1 MPFPPNRRAFP
12 LALCTLL
19 FLTCKPPVSTPVA
32 QGGSDAPPANR
43 AALRTSAPS
52 RPETTVDRPE
62 PPRLK
67 SPEVRPFH
75 RCFPEDNASSPPRP
89 LTALLDRA
97 ADLYDQGLQHP
108 GDRKLAERDGLPA
121 PVQALYEESLTCAEE
136 AARVEPRSAEAH
148 YGRAVCLQELGRL
161 DSARDAFTRA
171 LAVDPD
177 DPETLAGAADLYINR
192 LPPGVDHTETGLEY
206 ARRGSRRARRT
217 KDKGLIAR
225 LALLEGQALNDLGHG
240 REALSR
246 LDAALSALDKE
257 KEDDAQVRYE
267 RAVALFDLC
276 RFDEARRGFEEVLG
290 RVPDDAWA
298 HHHLG
303 LALEGLGRLT
313 EAERQFERAR
323 KIAPRDFPAPLPV
336 NPVEFREIVD
346 QEVKGLSRELQEDL
360 YRVSLETADLPD
372 ITDLTAEEPPLSPT
386 ILGLFRGAP
395 LADNESEPSASSG
408 AGAAVSTIGNQR
420 TIVLYRKNLLRAV
433 TSREELVTQV
443 RTTLLHELGH
453 LRGEDDEVLRARG
466 LE

>member
-1 MPFPPNRRAFP
+1 MPSTLRR
-12 LALCTLL
+12 LALPLVFCASL
-19 FLTCKPPVSTPVA
+19 FLTCKPPTHS
-32 QGGSDAPPANR
+32 APRPTDEPQPSR

-52 RPETTVDRPE
+52 RPETTPE
-62 PPRLK
+62 
-67 SPEVRPFH
+67 SPGHKDPEIRPFH
-75 RCFPEDNASSPPRP
+75 RCFPDDTASSQPRP

-97 ADLYDQGLQHP
+97 ADLYDQAMQHLGQGKP
-108 GDRKLAERDGLPA
+108 DRDHDGLPA
-121 PVQALYEESLTCAEE
+121 PVQALYEQSLTCAEE

-148 YGRAVCLQELGRL
+148 NSRAVCLQELGQL
-161 DSARDAFTRA
+161 DAARDAFTRA
-171 LAVDPD
+171 LAIDPE

-246 LDAALSALDKE
+246 LDAALTA
-257 KEDDAQVRYE
+257 EDDAQVRYE

-276 RFDEARRGFEEVLG
+276 RFDEARHGFEDVLS

-303 LALEGLGRLT
+303 LALEGLSRMT

-323 KIAPRDFPAPLPV
+323 HLAPRDFPAPLPV
-336 NPVEFREIVD
+336 GPADFRALVD
-346 QEVKGLSRELQEDL
+346 QEVRALPGDLQADL
-360 YRVSLETADLPD
+360 LRVSLETADLPD

-395 LADNESEPSASSG
+395 LTEPQAPRSIVRDDDFAQ
-408 AGAAVSTIGNQR
+408 AGGQR

-433 TSREELVTQV
+433 TTRDELITQV